1 MRSNRLKIL
10 GEIATVDHE
19 KVLVIGALRTTAVT
33 LGLAIAAWVLGTPQN
48 AIPLAVSA
56 LFVGLAEAGL
66 PVGHRWRIMLWTT
79 TWLMFTAALGFL
91 VAPSIFLT
99 VLVSACVAL
108 VAGWVGVAGPRSALI
123 GTLSLVI
130 FTITAGLPEVITLS
144 LDFVALMGLGG
155 LAQTF
160 TLVLTVLLR
169 NPKALRVP
177 PEAMDS
183 LLRRLRS
190 PGEQRERY
198 TRHALRLASAIAVA
212 NMISEYYSV
221 PHQYWI
227 PMTVAWIAR
236 PDSGGTVVRVA
247 QRVGGTIFG
256 VSLLVAWGI
265 WLPKPQWALIIAI
278 GIGAYLTFAFIW
290 ANYTIA
296 VFGITIFIIS
306 IFALAGDLLENS
318 VFFRVGA
325 TLAAALIVLATL
337 VVIRE
342 PKQTKTD
349 GTFTQ

>member
-1 MRSNRLKIL
+1 MRSNRLNIL
-10 GEIATVDHE
+10 GEIATVDHD

-33 LGLAIAAWVLGTPQN
+33 LGLAITAWALGAPQN

-66 PVGHRWRIMLWTT
+66 AVGHRWRIMLWTT
-79 TWLMFTAALGFL
+79 TWLMINAALGYL
-91 VAPSIFLT
+91 VAPNIFLT
-99 VLVSACVAL
+99 VLVSACIGL
-108 VAGWVGVAGPRSALI
+108 IAGWVGIAGPRAALI

-130 FTITAGLPEVITLS
+130 FTITAGLPEMFTVS

-155 LAQTF
+155 LAQTLI
-160 TLVLTVLLR
+160 LVITVLLG

-177 PEAMDS
+177 PDAMDS
-183 LLRRLRS
+183 LWRRLRYS
-190 PGEQRERY
+190 GEQRERY
-198 TRHALRLASAIAVA
+198 TRHALRLALAIAIA
-212 NMISEYYSV
+212 TTISEYYSV

-236 PDSGGTVVRVA
+236 PDSSGTVVRVA
-247 QRVGGTIFG
+247 QRVGGTILG

-265 WLPKPQWALIIAI
+265 WLPKPQWVLIIAI
-278 GIGAYLTFAFIW
+278 GVGAYLTFAFIW

-296 VFGITIFIIS
+296 VFGITIFIIT
-306 IFALAGDLLENS
+306 IFALAGDLIETS

-337 VVIRE
+337 MVIRE
-342 PKQTKTD
+342 PKQTMA
-349 GTFTQ
+349 

>member
-1 MRSNRLKIL
+1 MRSNRLNIL
-10 GEIATVDHE
+10 GEIATVDHD
-19 KVLVIGALRTTAVT
+19 KVLLIGALRTTAVT
-33 LGLAIAAWVLGTPQN
+33 LSLAITAWAFGAPQN

-79 TWLMFTAALGFL
+79 TWLMITALLGYL
-91 VAPSIFLT
+91 VAPNLFIT
-99 VLVSACVAL
+99 VFASGCVAL
-108 VAGWVGVAGPRSALI
+108 AAGWVGVAGPRAALI

-130 FTITAGLPEVITLS
+130 FTITAGLPEMLTLS

-155 LAQTF
+155 LAQT
-160 TLVLTVLLR
+160 LVLVLSALLR
-169 NPKALRVP
+169 NPRVLIVP
-177 PEAMDS
+177 PDAMGP
-183 LLRRLRS
+183 LWRRLRF
-190 PGEQRERY
+190 PGEQRHRY
-198 TRHALRLASAIAVA
+198 TRHALRLALAIAIA
-212 NMISEYYSV
+212 TAISEYYSV

-236 PDSGGTVVRVA
+236 PDSNGTVVRIA
-247 QRVGGTIFG
+247 QRVGGTILG

-265 WLPKPQWALIIAI
+265 WLPKPQWALVIAI
-278 GIGAYLTFAFIW
+278 GVGAYLTFAFIW

-296 VFGITIFIIS
+296 VFGITIFIVA
-306 IFALAGDLLENS
+306 IFALASDLLETS

-325 TLAAALIVLATL
+325 TFAAALIVLATL

-342 PKQTKTD
+342 PKSTATE

>member
-1 MRSNRLKIL
+1 MRSNRLNIL
-10 GEIATVDHE
+10 GEIATVDHD

-33 LGLAIAAWVLGTPQN
+33 LGLAIAAWTLGAPHN

-79 TWLMFTAALGFL
+79 TWLMITSALGYL
-91 VAPSIFLT
+91 VAPNIFLT

-108 VAGWVGVAGPRSALI
+108 AAGWVGVAGPRAALI

-130 FTITAGLPEVITLS
+130 FTITAGLPEMITPS
-144 LDFVALMGLGG
+144 LDFVALIGLGG
-155 LAQTF
+155 AAQTLI
-160 TLVLTVLLR
+160 LVLSALLR

-177 PEAMDS
+177 PDAMGS
-183 LLRRLRS
+183 LWRRLRS
-190 PGEQRERY
+190 PGEQRHRY
-198 TRHALRLASAIAVA
+198 IRHALRLALAIAIATAV
-212 NMISEYYSV
+212 SEYYSV

-236 PDSGGTVVRVA
+236 PDSSGTVVRVA
-247 QRVGGTIFG
+247 QRVGGTVLG

-265 WLPKPQWALIIAI
+265 WLPKPQWVLIIAI
-278 GIGAYLTFAFIW
+278 GVGAYLTFAFIW

-296 VFGITIFIIS
+296 VFGITIFIITT
-306 IFALAGDLLENS
+306 FALAGDLIETS

-342 PKQTKTD
+342 PKQTVT
-349 GTFTQ
+349 